1 MLVPWIIDH
10 MDTIDRKILS
20 IINNTLP
27 IAERPF
33 QLVARS
39 VGISEEETIDRIK
52 KLKAGRI
59 IRRIGAVIHPR
70 GIGWHSTLCAVD
82 VPMERLEE
90 FAAFVGRYEE
100 VTHNY
105 LRDGQPNCWFTLIAP
120 SKERL
125 KEIIR
130 EIEQALDIKI
140 LDLPAS
146 KVFKIRVALDIS

>member
-1 MLVPWIIDH
+1 

-20 IINNTLP
+20 IINNALP
-27 IAERPF
+27 VADRPF
-33 QLVARS
+33 QIVAQS

-52 KLKAGRI
+52 KLKAEHI
-59 IRRIGAVIHPR
+59 IRRIGAVVNPR
-70 GIGWHSTLCAVD
+70 GIGWQSTLCAVD

-90 FAAFVGRYEE
+90 FAALVGRYEE

-120 SKERL
+120 TKERL
-125 KEIIR
+125 SEIIC

-140 LDLPAS
+140 LDLPAN

>member
-1 MLVPWIIDH
+1 
-10 MDTIDRKILS
+10 MDTIDHKILS

-33 QLVARS
+33 QIVAQS

-52 KLKAGRI
+52 KLKAGHI
-59 IRRIGAVIHPR
+59 IRRIGAVVNPR
-70 GIGWHSTLCAVD
+70 GLGWQSTLCAAD
-82 VPMERLEE
+82 VPMERLDE
-90 FAAFVGRYEE
+90 FAALVGRYEE

-120 SKERL
+120 NKERL
-125 KEIIR
+125 SDIIR

-146 KVFKIRVALDIS
+146 KVFKDRKSVV

>member
-1 MLVPWIIDH
+1 
-10 MDTIDRKILS
+10 MDTIDSKILN

-33 QLVARS
+33 QIVARS
-39 VGISEEETIDRIK
+39 VGITEKETIDRIK
-52 KLKAGRI
+52 KLKTEHI
-59 IRRIGAVIHPR
+59 IRRIGAVINPR
-70 GIGWHSTLCAVD
+70 VIGWQSTLCAVD
-82 VPMERLEE
+82 VPVECLDT
-90 FAAFVGRYEE
+90 FAALVGRYEE

-105 LRDGQPNCWFTLIAP
+105 IRDGQPNCWFTLIAP

-125 KEIIR
+125 SEIIR
-130 EIEQALDIKI
+130 EIEQTIHVKV

>member
-1 MLVPWIIDH
+1 
-10 MDTIDRKILS
+10 MDTIDRKIPG

-33 QLVARS
+33 QIVAQS

-52 KLKAGRI
+52 KLKAERI
-59 IRRIGAVIHPR
+59 IRRIGAVINPR
-70 GIGWHSTLCAVD
+70 GIGWQSTLCAVD

-90 FAAFVGRYEE
+90 FAALVGSYEE

-120 SKERL
+120 NKERL
-125 KEIIR
+125 SEIIR
-130 EIEQALDIKI
+130 EIEQTLYVKI
-140 LDLPAS
+140 LNLPAN
-146 KVFKIRVALDIS
+146 KVFKIKVALEI

>member
-1 MLVPWIIDH
+1 

-20 IINNTLP
+20 LINNTLP

-33 QLVARS
+33 QIVAQS

-52 KLKAGRI
+52 KLKAERI
-59 IRRIGAVIHPR
+59 IRRIGAVINPR
-70 GIGWHSTLCAVD
+70 GIGWQSTLCAVD

-90 FAAFVGRYEE
+90 FAVLVGRYEE

-120 SKERL
+120 SKERIS
-125 KEIIR
+125 EIIR
-130 EIEQALDIKI
+130 EIEQTLDIKI
-140 LDLPAS
+140 LDLPAN

>member
-1 MLVPWIIDH
+1 
-10 MDTIDRKILS
+10 MDTIDRKILG

-27 IAERPF
+27 IAEQPF
-33 QLVARS
+33 KVVAQS

-52 KLKAGRI
+52 KLKAERI
-59 IRRIGAVIHPR
+59 IRRIGAVINPR
-70 GIGWHSTLCAVD
+70 GIGWQSTLCAVD

-90 FAAFVGRYEE
+90 FAALVGRYEE

-120 SKERL
+120 NKERL
-125 KEIIR
+125 SEIIC
-130 EIEQALDIKI
+130 EIEKSLDVKI

-146 KVFKIRVALDIS
+146 KVFKIRVALNIS

>member
-1 MLVPWIIDH
+1 
-10 MDTIDRKILS
+10 MDTIDRKLLS

-33 QLVARS
+33 QIVAQS

-52 KLKAGRI
+52 KLKAERI
-59 IRRIGAVIHPR
+59 IRRIGAVINPR
-70 GIGWHSTLCAVD
+70 GIGWQSTLCAVD

-90 FAAFVGRYEE
+90 FAALVGSYEE

-125 KEIIR
+125 SEIIR
-130 EIEQALDIKI
+130 EIEQALEIKI
-140 LDLPAS
+140 LNLPAS
-146 KVFKIRVALDIS
+146 KVFKIKVALEIS

>member
-1 MLVPWIIDH
+1 

-20 IINNTLP
+20 LINNTLP

-33 QLVARS
+33 QIVAQS

-52 KLKAGRI
+52 KLKAERI
-59 IRRIGAVIHPR
+59 IRRIGAVINPR
-70 GIGWHSTLCAVD
+70 GIGWQSTLCAVD

-90 FAAFVGRYEE
+90 FAVLVGRYEE

-105 LRDGQPNCWFTLIAP
+105 LRDGFTLIAP
-120 SKERL
+120 SKERIS
-125 KEIIR
+125 EIIR
-130 EIEQALDIKI
+130 EIEQTLDIKI
-140 LDLPAS
+140 LDLPAN

>member
-1 MLVPWIIDH
+1 

-33 QLVARS
+33 KVVAQS
-39 VGISEEETIDRIK
+39 LGISEEETIDRIK
-52 KLKAGRI
+52 KLKAQRI
-59 IRRIGAVIHPR
+59 IRRIGAVINPR
-70 GIGWHSTLCAVD
+70 GMGWQSTLCAVD
-82 VPMERLEE
+82 VPMERLDE
-90 FAAFVGRYEE
+90 FAALVGRYEE

-125 KEIIR
+125 SEIIR
-130 EIEQALDIKI
+130 EIEQTLDIKI
-140 LDLPAS
+140 LDLPAN
-146 KVFKIRVALDIS
+146 KVFKIRVALDLS

>member
-1 MLVPWIIDH
+1 

-33 QLVARS
+33 KVVAEE
-39 VGISEEETIDRIK
+39 VGISEKEAIDRIK
-52 KLKAGRI
+52 RLKAVRI
-59 IRRIGAVIHPR
+59 IRRIGAVINPR
-70 GIGWHSTLCAVD
+70 GIGWQSTLCAVD
-82 VPMERLEE
+82 VPTERLEE
-90 FAAFVGRYEE
+90 FAELVGRYEE

-125 KEIIR
+125 SEIIR
-130 EIEQALDIKI
+130 EMEQALDTEI
-140 LDLPAS
+140 LNLPAS
-146 KVFKIRVALDIS
+146 KVFKIRVALDIP

>member
-1 MLVPWIIDH
+1 
-10 MDTIDRKILS
+10 MDTIDRKIPG

-33 QLVARS
+33 QIVAQS

-52 KLKAGRI
+52 KLKAERI
-59 IRRIGAVIHPR
+59 IRRIGAVINPR
-70 GIGWHSTLCAVD
+70 GIGWQSTLCAVD

-90 FAAFVGRYEE
+90 FAALVGSYEE

-105 LRDGQPNCWFTLIAP
+105 VRDGQPNCWFTLIAP
-120 SKERL
+120 TKERL
-125 KEIIR
+125 SEILR

-140 LDLPAS
+140 LGLPAN
-146 KVFKIRVALDIS
+146 KVFKIKVALEI